1 MPRQD
6 SFPCAPALFTHL
18 VEPALSGVASSEPS
32 VTVKQHIRLCL
43 VLSQLPLTI
52 KIVSSL
58 TQDAVVQEGAQAVIL
73 LETLQSSGFW
83 SLLIYFTF
91 ASGFL
96 GLKKFLFTNKFFASS
111 HIQFDIRFNTILE
124 TVGWSNSPLFTCTGV
139 SHAGVTCMF
148 QFFAVSGQLL

>member
-6 SFPCAPALFTHL
+6 FSPCATALFTHL
-18 VEPALSGVASSEPS
+18 VQQALLGVASSEPS

-43 VLSQLPLTI
+43 VPSQLPLTI
-52 KIVSSL
+52 KTVSSL
-58 TQDAVVQEGAQAVIL
+58 TQNAVVQEGGQGVVL
-73 LETLQSSGFW
+73 PETLQTSGFW

-96 GLKKFLFTNKFFASS
+96 GVKKFFFTNQLFASS
-111 HIQFDIRFNTILE
+111 HIQFDIRLNTILE
-124 TVGWSNSPLFTCTGV
+124 TVGWSNSSLFTCTGV
-139 SHAGVTCMF
+139 SHAGITCIL